1 MANALQYPGQFEIE
15 QILLITSKNEEVDL
29 SASVVALTL
38 YEDIFSLTVTGELLI
53 QDSVNLAST
62 GPIIGQEYLKLKLRT
77 PTFQDKSA
85 IIDFSEKSL
94 ISMKTF
100 PLKAKPGTYSSQP
113 SQPGRPSVQEP

>member
-15 QILLITSKNEEVDL
+15 QIVLITSKNIEVDL

-38 YEDIFSLTVTGELLI
+38 YEDIFSTTVTGELLI

-62 GPIIGQEYLKLKLRT
+62 GPLIGQEYLKLKLRT

-85 IIDFSEKSL
+85 VIDFSENAF
-94 ISMKTF
+94 IVH
-100 PLKAKPGTYSSQP
+100 
-113 SQPGRPSVQEP
+113 SVMNK